1 MTQAL
6 VKPAKWTVERY
17 NQAVEAGVFT
27 DWAVELLEGEIFE
40 MSPEGLLHSGLVSVA
55 QDYLINVFAGRAKV
69 RVGHP
74 VTLQRSSPEPDIAI
88 VRLDPGE
95 YLDRHPGNEDILLL
109 IEFSDSSLT
118 LDTRGLKYQTYVNE
132 GIQDYWVVNLKRRVL
147 RVYRDPQDG
156 EYQSQQELVEGMMR
170 PLALSDVAI
179 DAARLLR
186 RDVV

>member
-1 MTQAL
+1 MQAP
-6 VKPAKWTVERY
+6 VRPAKWTVERY
-17 NQAVEAGVFT
+17 NQAVEAGVFA
-27 DWAVELLEGEIFE
+27 DWAVELLAGEIFE
-40 MSPEGLLHSGLVSVA
+40 MSPEGPLHSGLISAA
-55 QDYLINVFAGRAKV
+55 QDELIDIFAGRAKV

-74 VTLQRSSPEPDIAI
+74 VTLKRSSPEPDIAI

-95 YLDRHPGNEDILLL
+95 YLDRHPSNDDILLL

-118 LDTRGLKYQTYVNE
+118 LDTRGLKYQIYVDE

-156 EYQSQQELVEGMMR
+156 EYQSQQEWGEGR
-170 PLALSDVAI
+170 VSPLALPDVAI
-179 DAARLLR
+179 DVARLLR